1 MWQVNTHPLP
11 NRAGKYDASTRR
23 QVRRSTKAGGQA
35 AGRGVLGYPATWPA
49 GPWVVP
55 LFWLLAVLGAWLLR
69 LFG

>member
-11 NRAGKYDASTRR
+11 SRAGRYDASIRR
-23 QVRRSTKAGGQA
+23 HARRSAKANDRA
-35 AGRGVLGYPATWPA
+35 VSHGVLGYPATWPA

-55 LFWLLAVLGAWLLR
+55 LFWLLAVFGAWLLR